1 MQLYKMTEELQK
13 LKDDKEAL
21 ISRND
26 FDADAIKDTLD
37 SIDSEIDAIEEDWNS
52 KVDSIL
58 GWIADN
64 KNTIAGI
71 DQIIASRQKEKK
83 ALTKLNDD
91 LIAYLKNQLSV
102 RNEKK
107 LTTDNFKVTVT
118 NSKAKVVIDD
128 EDQLPSE
135 YFKVKIQKAINK
147 NKIFDEL
154 RNGNTITGTHLSN
167 TTSLRITQ

>member
-26 FDADAIKDTLD
+26 FNADAIKDTLD

-58 GWIADN
+58 GWITDN
-64 KNTIAGI
+64 KNTIYGI

-83 ALTKLNDD
+83 ALMKLNDD
-91 LIAYLKNQLSV
+91 LISYLKNQLSV
-102 RNEKK
+102 RDEKK
-107 LTTDNFKVTVT
+107 LITDNFKVIVA
-118 NSKAKVVIDD
+118 NGKEKVVIDD
-128 EDQLPSE
+128 EEQLPSE
-135 YFKVKIQKAINK
+135 FFKIKIQKSVDK

-154 RNGNTITGTHLSN
+154 HNGNSITGAHLSG